1 MQSDQNDM
9 KSAVGSVICTV
20 GHKRSA
26 QNSRLR
32 FFNYFPLCNREGIRI
47 KVDGS
52 KVRKWTVPSLHPSP
66 LWTITLIFFDKK
78 PTGSFRIIMVHL
90 GRKL

>member
-1 MQSDQNDM
+1 MQSDQKDM

-32 FFNYFPLCNREGIRI
+32 FFNYFSLCNRAFLYQNQSGRFKGT
-47 KVDGS
+47 KVDAA
-52 KVRKWTVPSLHPSP
+52 
-66 LWTITLIFFDKK
+66 
-78 PTGSFRIIMVHL
+78 
-90 GRKL
+90 